1 MPSAVP
7 GTLCTLP
14 SIPPTPQSPW
24 LNFSVVGGKTEAQ
37 ELGCTMAT
45 ELGEELCLNPG
56 FSEAK
61 SKLSALL
68 KCYVLR
74 SRGEKKGTASKGT
87 LETVSLQG

>member
-1 MPSAVP
+1 M
-7 GTLCTLP
+7 
-14 SIPPTPQSPW
+14 
-24 LNFSVVGGKTEAQ
+24 
-37 ELGCTMAT
+37 MAT

-74 SRGEKKGTASKGT
+74 SRGERKGEASKAT
-87 LETVSLQG
+87 LGTVSLQG

>member
-1 MPSAVP
+1 MLCLALCHV
-7 GTLCTLP
+7 TLN
-14 SIPPTPQSPW
+14 PPTPQSPW

-37 ELGCTMAT
+37 ELGCMMAT

-74 SRGEKKGTASKGT
+74 SRGERKGEASKAT
-87 LETVSLQG
+87 LGTVSLQG